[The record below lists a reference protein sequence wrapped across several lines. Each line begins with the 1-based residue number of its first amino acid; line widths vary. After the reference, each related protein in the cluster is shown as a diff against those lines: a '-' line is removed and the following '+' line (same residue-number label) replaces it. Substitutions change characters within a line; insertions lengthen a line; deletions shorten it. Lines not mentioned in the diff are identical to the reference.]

1 MKILV
6 GYPSENT
13 RDEDCTN
20 FNKFSGEYV
29 YIDSSG
35 KDGRAVDDNSI
46 NNTIQFDPA
55 IISRL
60 SFQHCPIKI
69 RVSRFRDN
77 DFTRPFHRRFLPSP
91 REGMGRPLN
100 APLPT
105 DSFVALHSFR
115 PLNGGLIK
123 FN

>member
-1 MKILV
+1 M
-6 GYPSENT
+6 
-13 RDEDCTN
+13 DERC
-20 FNKFSGEYV
+20 
-29 YIDSSG
+29 
-35 KDGRAVDDNSI
+35 DNSI

-91 REGMGRPLN
+91 REVGASIERAIADRLVCR
-100 APLPT
+100 
-105 DSFVALHSFR
+105 VAQF
-115 PLNGGLIK
+115 
-123 FN
+123 